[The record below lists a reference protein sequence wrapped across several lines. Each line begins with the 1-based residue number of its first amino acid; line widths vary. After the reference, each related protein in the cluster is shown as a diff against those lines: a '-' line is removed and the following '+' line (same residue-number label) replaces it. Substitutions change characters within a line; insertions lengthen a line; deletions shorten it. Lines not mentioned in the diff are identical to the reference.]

1 MDTFTATRSSR
12 SQDLSEMGDEWGK
25 WLIIICTYDTDNVL
39 YTCRV
44 IYIACSAVVCHLH
57 RPGESGILSDNPL
70 SEHY

>member
-39 YTCRV
+39 YTV
-44 IYIACSAVVCHLH
+44 LYL
-57 RPGESGILSDNPL
+57 
-70 SEHY
+70 